1 MMWHVII
8 LGALAAMTVVALI
21 FRNRMLRF
29 ATAVVLILT
38 LAIREVTITFYTH
51 DLIAS
56 TKLVDG
62 DHLDAFRMGAM
73 DVLDW
78 TYLTALPAIILW
90 VAMLALVVRTL
101 PKPKKKGLL

>member
-8 LGALAAMTVVALI
+8 LGALTAMTVAALMV
-21 FRNRMLRF
+21 RNRALRF
-29 ATAVVLILT
+29 ATAVTLILT
-38 LAIREVTITFYTH
+38 LAIREVAVTLYTH
-51 DLIAS
+51 DLIATTS
-56 TKLVDG
+56 LADR

-78 TYLTALPAIILW
+78 TYLTAVPAIILW
-90 VAMLALVVRTL
+90 IAMLALIIRTL